1 VAFSDLRLAVLT
13 LAQRW
18 RPPKSLDATVLLVPS
33 GDPTGPL
40 FPGAAPFAGTA
51 IRLRAAAVAGLG
63 SFPSLGG
70 TTKAL
75 TLPAPTHAASVF
87 AFLKAQFSP
96 QDTTA
101 GPQPSPPPAS
111 LIRKALPA
119 TYLAQLPPGSSPS
132 PLVATADE
140 FGCAVRGQQPTPL
153 PARQPDPSWGEVI
166 SHALR
171 NPALA
176 TALGLRYA
184 FTVDITDP
192 AGFADGGW
200 LFVTLDANDGGTGFA
215 AAWAATPD
223 AVKTYA
229 ARLPALA
236 GSRRAVFTAVLF
248 PVANPAAPPQPPDQ
262 SLLDTAIT
270 EAEAYDDGFA
280 KLVHGRQPDTLDA
293 HIYDGKANINPATD
307 AGIQLGWDDEQV
319 LTWHNRQI
327 AIAQAIAD
335 GNPVGLE
342 SPLGVQGYRVDV
354 RVPVPGET
362 PAQRNQG
369 WRTLMGATAAV
380 PPQLRAEVPG
390 FDGELTVEPAASAP
404 SPRPGADRAPEFW
417 LPLYFAQWRG
427 TPLGVRDDTP
437 HLLAGGVAAQA
448 QPPVTSSAFTG
459 KDVPALLYG
468 TTYEMRV
475 RLADV
480 SGGGPGTGDL
490 PVNETISERARV
502 RFSRFVP
509 PKGFRVSSDAT
520 AASPLRPTR
529 LVLRRPIIG
538 YPEALF
544 TPRYGGN
551 PVIREATR
559 AAMLAQLGLDPGGSP
574 LPRNE
579 RVADLGG
586 VGVPDPD
593 VTAVEIRLEVRA
605 LAHDSGDDVS
615 ADGVF
620 THVYT
625 TVRDIPPLAPIPV
638 RAGGKVSLTDVVGDV
653 AVPPL
658 VLQYVDLDQIAGLS
672 APAAGPLP
680 VPRARDVRLIVTPI
694 ATGPPGYF
702 GRVGAQAGRPAPTRG
717 ASSHVQVRAEQSAI
731 GGPLLVPPSGG
742 KPALTAMY
750 FQPAAEGDPVA
761 PMMADLAAALDLDAN
776 GLTLRARPG
785 QRVVFGGSG
794 GFTHTLAPNGS
805 EFTFGSA
812 AEVFRKWTVA
822 LNLELSRDWTWDGLQ
837 GDLVTV
843 QRGGTPAGT
852 ITVPR
857 IASAQSLAAA
867 PDRTATRLVF
877 LDGVDPAVPDPAD
890 GFTDR
895 PAYQVTAA
903 IPEDGGGLIT
913 AASAA
918 VALRLPVV
926 VPPSGTPQLVSAGY
940 ALSPYQ
946 PAADYS
952 ATSPRTRNLW
962 LQLESPPAHSDA
974 LFARVLAY
982 APDPLLYVEQDLLS
996 APPPAEPALPLDP
1009 EAIRL
1014 ITPGQ
1019 PRDDDGLEAMTQ
1031 LTAAAGDPRAFL
1043 LPLPADVLPDD
1054 PRLFGLWTYELRF
1067 GHVAPWST
1075 AHGRFGRPLRVT
1087 GVQHPAPSLPCA
1099 ASWRLVQT
1107 RLPIDRP
1114 ASPAPA
1120 LPALVPPGPARP
1132 APGPPGPAPGGGIII
1147 ERTYSLV
1154 ATAPYATPVLDG
1166 RRVGDGFPRTV
1177 IGFLVYAQA
1186 RQADGS
1192 GQRNILLAHQ
1202 GATPVIAQGRVDY
1215 GTAEFAQADVETAA
1229 TGLGLPADAPIS
1241 ALAVE
1246 FYPPGGSTGEA
1257 YLSRLLGGAVA
1268 DGPAPG
1274 ERAAPDPFDPALLG
1288 RLRILRTSPLVAVQ
1302 PVC

>member
-1 VAFSDLRLAVLT
+1 VAFSDLRLALLT

-18 RPPKSLDATVLLVPS
+18 RPPHSLDATVLLVPS

-40 FPGAAPFAGTA
+40 FPGTAAFAGTA
-51 IRLRAAAVAGLG
+51 IRLRAAAVAGLD

-70 TTKAL
+70 TTTAL
-75 TLPAPTHAASVF
+75 TLPAPAHAVPVF

-96 QDTTA
+96 QDTTV
-101 GPQPSPPPAS
+101 GPTPPPPPAS

-119 TYLAQLPPGSSPS
+119 TYLAKLPPGGSVSPF
-132 PLVATADE
+132 VATADE
-140 FGCAVRGQQPTPL
+140 FGCAVRGQQPSPL
-153 PARQPDPSWGEVI
+153 PAQQPDPTWGAVI

-192 AGFADGGW
+192 AGFAGGGW
-200 LFVTLDANDGGTGFA
+200 LFVTLDTNDGGTGFA
-215 AAWAATPD
+215 AAWAAAPD

-236 GSRRAVFTAVLF
+236 SSQRTVFTAVLF
-248 PVANPAAPPQPPDQ
+248 PVTNPAASPQQPDE

-293 HIYDGKANINPATD
+293 HIDDGKTNVNPATD
-307 AGIQLGWDDEQV
+307 VGIQLGWDDEQL

-342 SPLGVQGYRVDV
+342 SPLGVQGYRIDV

-362 PAQRNQG
+362 PAQRNLG

-380 PPQLRAEVPG
+380 PAQLHSEVRG
-390 FDGELTVEPAASAP
+390 FDGELTIEPTASAP
-404 SPRPGADRAPEFW
+404 SPGSGGGRAPEYW

-437 HLLAGGVAAQA
+437 HLLSGGVAAQA
-448 QPPVTSSAFTG
+448 QPPVTPSAFTG
-459 KDVPALLYG
+459 QDVPALLYG

-520 AASPLRPTR
+520 AASPLRANQLALDRPTM
-529 LVLRRPIIG
+529 G

-544 TPRYGGN
+544 TPRYGGS
-551 PVIREATR
+551 PAIREAAR

-574 LPRNE
+574 LPHSE
-579 RVADLGG
+579 RVADQGG

-615 ADGVF
+615 ADGIF

-625 TVRDIPPLAPIPV
+625 TVRDIPPLAPIPAG
-638 RAGGKVSLTDVVGDV
+638 AGGKVSPADVVADV
-653 AVPPL
+653 AIPPL
-658 VLQYVDLDQIAGLS
+658 ELHYVDRDQVAGLS
-672 APAAGPLP
+672 AAAGGPLP
-680 VPRARDVRLIVTPI
+680 VPRARDVRLIMTPI

-702 GRVGAQAGRPAPTRG
+702 GTVGAQAGRPAPTRG
-717 ASSHVQVRAEQSAI
+717 ASSHVLVRAEQTGA
-731 GGPLLVPPSGG
+731 GGPLLTPPPGG

-750 FQPAAEGDPVA
+750 FQPAAGGDPVA
-761 PMMADLAAALDLDAN
+761 PMMADLATALDLDAN

-794 GFTHTLAPNGS
+794 GFTHTLAPDGS

-843 QRGGTPAGT
+843 QHSGIPIGT

-867 PDRTATRLVF
+867 PDRTVTRLVF
-877 LDGVDPAVPDPAD
+877 LDGVDPAVHNPAD

-895 PAYQVTAA
+895 PPYQATAA
-903 IPEDGGGLIT
+903 TPQDGGGLIT
-913 AASAA
+913 VTSAA
-918 VALRLPVV
+918 VEVRLPVV

-940 ALSPYQ
+940 ALSLYQ
-946 PAADYS
+946 AAADYS
-952 ATSPRTRNLW
+952 STSPRTRNLW
-962 LQLESPPAHSDA
+962 LELDSPPAPGDA

-982 APDPLLYVEQDLLS
+982 APDPLLYIEQDLLS

-1031 LTAAAGDPRAFL
+1031 LTASHVNPHIFL
-1043 LPLPADVLPDD
+1043 LPLPADVPADD

-1075 AHGRFGRPLRVT
+1075 AHGRFGRPRRVT
-1087 GVQHPAPSLPCA
+1087 GIQHPAPSLPCA
-1099 ASWRLVQT
+1099 ASWRLVLT
-1107 RLPIDRP
+1107 KLPIDRP

-1120 LPALVPPGPARP
+1120 SPHP
-1132 APGPPGPAPGGGIII
+1132 APGRVSIV
-1147 ERTYSLV
+1147 ERTYVLV

-1166 RRVGDGFPRTV
+1166 RRVGDGFPRTI

-1202 GATPVIAQGRVDY
+1202 GVTEVIAPGQAGY
-1215 GTAEFAQADVETAA
+1215 GTAEFTQADIEAAA
-1229 TGLGLPADAPIS
+1229 TGLGLPAEAPIS
-1241 ALAVE
+1241 VLAVE

-1257 YLSRLLGGAVA
+1257 YWPGPVGDAVLGS
-1268 DGPAPG
+1268 PAHG
-1274 ERAAPDPFDPALLG
+1274 KGSQPDPFAPPLFG